1 MFTDPDRNFAFTGF
15 GPQILFTNPDSR
27 YVLHF
32 VFTSP
37 GQDFTATSTTT
48 STITNTTAT
57 TTTTIATTIATTTTT
72 AKDVKLSFLIFLLL
86 LIILTKNTFAAVK
99 SVLNDS

>member
-15 GPQILFTNPDSR
+15 GPQILFTNPDSG

-72 AKDVKLSFLIFLLL
+72 KDVKLSFLIFLLL
-86 LIILTKNTFAAVK
+86 LIIITKNTFAAVK